1 MNSAISKTWVKTG
14 MICGFLA
21 LIIYPTM
28 MFVSLPVQL
37 MLVLACSFGFLL
49 MIASIG
55 LYYFISLNKKTV
67 SLRLGV
73 LFNII
78 GCAVVT
84 MMFTIQLALFQTKL
98 SSNIEAAKEMKNYI
112 FQFSNTIQLGLDVVW
127 DIFFGVGTVL
137 LALNMFRHPRYGK
150 VFSIS
155 GTAIALALLVFNIYS
170 FPVPPAESGSIDLGP
185 FVALWYLAV
194 TIRIAMSFK
203 WVDESIAANSK
214 MQPY

>member
-1 MNSAISKTWVKTG
+1 MSTSTSKAWIKTG
-14 MICGFLA
+14 MICGFITLA
-21 LIIYPTM
+21 VYPVM
-28 MFVSLPVQL
+28 IFVSFPVQIT
-37 MLVLACSFGFLL
+37 LVLACLFGFMF

-55 LYYFISLNKKTV
+55 LYNFISLNNKSV
-67 SLRLGV
+67 SLQLGV

-127 DIFFGVGTVL
+127 DIFVGVGTVL
-137 LALNMFRHPRYGK
+137 LAINMFKHPRLGK
-150 VFSIS
+150 IFSIT
-155 GTAIALALLVFNIYS
+155 GIIIALALLVFNIYS
-170 FPVPPAESGSIDLGP
+170 FPIPPAESGSIDLGP
-185 FVALWYLAV
+185 LVALWYLVV

-203 WVDESIAANSK
+203 WVNEKINSISSPA
-214 MQPY
+214 